1 MTAFP
6 MLQQWNDERASLL
19 ANALPRIAAVASGRR
34 RVLSG
39 IRWRSDLLVT
49 AAESI
54 AGAERV
60 EVQLESG
67 EAAAAVLAA
76 DLATDV
82 AVLRV
87 PAAAGPL
94 SAEAPT
100 ATVRVGDAVAVLGRG
115 PRGPA
120 AIWGSVRL
128 VGAAW
133 RSRRGGDI
141 AQRLE
146 FDVRFDPVFE
156 GAAVIDMRGAIIAMA
171 VPGPFRRVIGIP
183 APTIEQIVA
192 KVESHGHLPKPY
204 IGVRL
209 QPLWLDEAT
218 RTQLGRSSHAIA
230 VVGGVDADSPAAAA
244 NLALGDL
251 LLRVDGQPVESAD
264 ALARQVAGA
273 GPGQTIALEVL
284 RGGKPIVVDIKV
296 GERPRG

>member
-6 MLQQWNDERASLL
+6 LLRQLNEERASLL
-19 ANALPRIAAVASGRR
+19 AGALPRIGGLASGRR
-34 RVLSG
+34 RLFSG
-39 IRWRSDLLVT
+39 VRWRSDLLVT

-60 EVQLESG
+60 AVQLESG
-67 EAAAAVLAA
+67 EASAEVLAA

-87 PAAAGPL
+87 PATGPL
-94 SAEAPT
+94 PAQSPP
-100 ATVRVGDAVAVLGRG
+100 ATVRVGDAIAVLGRG

-120 AIWGSVRL
+120 AIWGHVRL

-133 RSRRGGDI
+133 RSRRGGEI

-146 FDVRFDPVFE
+146 FDVRFDPVLE
-156 GAAVIDMRGAIIAMA
+156 GAAVIDMQGTIIAMA

-183 APTIEQIVA
+183 AATIERIVA
-192 KVESHGHLPKPY
+192 KVEHHGHLPQPY
-204 IGVRL
+204 LGVRL

-218 RTQLGRSSHAIA
+218 RTKLKHSSHAIA
-230 VVGGVDADSPAAAA
+230 VVAGIDADSPAAVA

-251 LLRVDGQPVESAD
+251 LLRVNGQPVESAE
-264 ALARQVAGA
+264 ALAQQIASA

-284 RGGKPIVVDIKV
+284 RGGQPIVVDIKV
-296 GERPRG
+296 GERLRG